1 MRGREFLRATQRAKG
16 RTGSRT
22 WCLASLS
29 TIPSRPPCPAS
40 HRHSHNLVSSSC
52 IAVGHAIGL
61 RTSLFYIFR
70 GGQGLGLGKVHGS
83 KEA

>member
-16 RTGSRT
+16 RAGSRT
-22 WCLASLS
+22 WFLASLS
-29 TIPSRPPCPAS
+29 TIPSRPPCPVS

-70 GGQGLGLGKVHGS
+70 GGTGIGAWKG
-83 KEA
+83 AW